1 MKSLLFL
8 CSLVLL
14 CNAPSKTSTETQTV
28 LSEVNDYNPF
38 LKLAEIKNSMDMSVD
53 DYVNAIVE
61 RVQVDPDKVLSKA
74 KEKDSW
80 LFKSFIRD
88 TKYMNRMHQMHV
100 EINKS
105 FDPQKLE
112 SQEFY
117 DELKRRY
124 PYYAELLPIISS
136 PGKYDK

>member
-14 CNAPSKTSTETQTV
+14 CNAPSKTNIQAQSNPTV
-28 LSEVNDYNPF
+28 AYDYNPF
-38 LKLAEIKNSMDMSVD
+38 IKLAEIKNSMDMSVD
-53 DYVNAIVE
+53 DYVNTIVE
-61 RVQVDPDKVLSKA
+61 RVNVDPSKVINKA

-88 TKYMNRMHQMHV
+88 TKYMNRMHKIHV
-100 EINKS
+100 EINKH
-105 FDPQKLE
+105 FDPAVLE

-117 DELKRRY
+117 AELKAEY

-136 PGKYDK
+136 PGDYDR